1 MHGYQGGCLDG
12 RNSSKLLCKLDL
24 LQLELPINLHPVLET
39 LKIFS
44 RIVEG
49 CFSYEL
55 CTDYKE
61 KIMDFRDSFKN
72 LMVYSKK
79 SLKFPLSVTWKVH
92 CVTAHLEDMLTKQGK
107 CMAHFAEQTREAA
120 HHKMKPVLARHRTKD

>member
-1 MHGYQGGCLDG
+1 MMGVVNHLFNLMVKVWPEILEWIKRNDILMHGYQGGGLDG

-24 LQLELPINLHPVLET
+24 LPLELPINLHPVLET

-44 RIVEG
+44 CIVEG

-61 KIMDFRDSFKN
+61 KIKDFRDSFKN

-79 SLKFPLSVTWKVH
+79 SLKCLLSITWKVH
-92 CVTAHLEDMLTKQGK
+92 YVTADLEGMLTK
-107 CMAHFAEQTREAA
+107 
-120 HHKMKPVLARHRTKD
+120 